1 MTAISSAGP
10 DVVKKRHATKAQNPQ
25 ALKKKKAFSGP
36 VQRVCKGLN
45 ELRAIGM
52 DDPEKKWVAWMSDYV
67 GESPGFVKALSLA
80 KKEGLIEYSSSGK
93 RVSLTSLGRSNF
105 PVVEKPKSN
114 QEMFERLQRIVG
126 LTKAPKASTLKLFA
140 LLQDGSYKTMEDV
153 ARFTNYPGTHTP
165 GFKKFI
171 STVCSLDIFERDGD
185 KIRLGDIAFPY
196 GRPCDRS

>member
-80 KKEGLIEYSSSGK
+80 KKEGLIVLVVGETRFIDEPWPLQLSGS
-93 RVSLTSLGRSNF
+93 R
-105 PVVEKPKSN
+105 
-114 QEMFERLQRIVG
+114 
-126 LTKAPKASTLKLFA
+126 KAQVQSRN
-140 LLQDGSYKTMEDV
+140 V
-153 ARFTNYPGTHTP
+153 
-165 GFKKFI
+165 
-171 STVCSLDIFERDGD
+171 
-185 KIRLGDIAFPY
+185 
-196 GRPCDRS
+196 